1 MSKKVQPTFECKACD
16 YSTSSKRDYE
26 KHLATRKHLSGN
38 KYVKIQPKSPLPF
51 TCVCGRTYKH
61 RGSLYNHRKKCQF
74 KNAAVAPVEEK
85 TSKDPEKEWLK
96 EQIEEMREL
105 MKMMIPKMGDQVIKD
120 NKIAVNVFLNEQC
133 KDAVNFA
140 DFVDQITVSIDDLLL
155 TKQIGYSGGVSNI
168 LIKHLNG
175 MQISDRPIHC
185 SDHNRMKFHVKEVCG
200 WNEDNGQSVDSAIA
214 TITQKQIATIKRW
227 ETAYPKWDEDPRQ
240 TEEYATMVRRVMGG
254 STDEEVLRN
263 KKEIVRNVGD
273 AVDLGQA
280 IIPHQQHR

>member
-1 MSKKVQPTFECKACD
+1 MSKKVQPIFECKVCD
-16 YSTSSKRDYE
+16 YSTSSKRDYD

-38 KYVKIQPKSPLPF
+38 EYVKIRPKSPLPYA
-51 TCVCGRTYKH
+51 CECGRLYKH
-61 RGSLYNHRKKCQF
+61 RGSLYNHQKKCQHSCVVTSV
-74 KNAAVAPVEEK
+74 KEK
-85 TSKDPEKEWLK
+85 PSNDPEKQWLK

-105 MKMMIPKMGDQVIKD
+105 MKLMIPKMGDRVIKD

-140 DFVDQITVSIDDLLL
+140 DFVDQITVSIEDLLL
-155 TKQIGYSGGVSNI
+155 TKQIGYSGGISSI
-168 LIKHLNG
+168 LIKHLNE
-175 MQISDRPIHC
+175 MQVSDRPIHC
-185 SDHNRMKFHVKEVCG
+185 SDQNQMKFHVKEVCG

-273 AVDLGQA
+273 AVDLGHA
-280 IIPHQQHR
+280 IIPHHQQHQ

>member
-1 MSKKVQPTFECKACD
+1 MSTKVQLIFKCENCD

-26 KHLATRKHLSGN
+26 KHLSTRKHLSGN

-51 TCVCGRTYKH
+51 SCECGRTYKH
-61 RGSLYNHRKKCQF
+61 RGSLYNHRKKCQQSCVVVPP
-74 KNAAVAPVEEK
+74 KEK
-85 TSKDPEKEWLK
+85 SSNDPEKEWLK

-140 DFVDQITVSIDDLLL
+140 DFVDQITVSIEDLLL
-155 TKQIGYSGGVSNI
+155 TKQIGYSGGISNI

-175 MQISDRPIHC
+175 MQVSDRPIHC
-185 SDHNRMKFHVKEVCG
+185 SDQSQMKFHVKEVCG
-200 WNEDNGQSVDSAIA
+200 WNEDNGQCVDSAIA
-214 TITQKQIATIKRW
+214 TITHKQIATIKRW
-227 ETAYPKWDEDPRQ
+227 ESAYPKWDEDPRQ
-240 TEEYATMVRRVMGG
+240 TEEYALMVRRVMGG